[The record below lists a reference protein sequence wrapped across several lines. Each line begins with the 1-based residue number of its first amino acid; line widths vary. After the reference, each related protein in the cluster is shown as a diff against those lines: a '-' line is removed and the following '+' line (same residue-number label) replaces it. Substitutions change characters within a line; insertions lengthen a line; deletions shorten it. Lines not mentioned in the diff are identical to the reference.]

1 MTEDQYNYEIA
12 NFAHDVS
19 LFNSRVQYFKNKVQM
34 WRRKYDEKC
43 AVIKEL
49 EKRLAQ
55 YE

>member
-1 MTEDQYNYEIA
+1 MTEDQYNYEIV

-19 LFNSRVQYFKNKVQM
+19 LFNSRVQYFKGKVQM

-49 EKRLAQ
+49 QEKLAK